1 MDDIDSSAVSSQFE
15 AATAAMNS
23 ASAGSSE
30 QAEAQIAMDVN
41 RAMALA
47 LGISL
52 S

>member
-1 MDDIDSSAVSSQFE
+1 LDDIDSSVVSSQFE
-15 AATAAMNS
+15 AAKSAVNS
-23 ASAGSSE
+23 ASAGSPE

-47 LGISL
+47 LGINL